1 MYVMIDNYDS
11 FVHNLAVYFRELG
24 QEIHLIRNDQV
35 DFNDLSALYRE
46 GQLDGILLSPGPKSP
61 EDCGQ
66 CLDVLRKMAG
76 LVPILGV
83 CLGHQIIGHTWDAKI
98 QKGERP
104 MHGKVTFLEN
114 NQTGLFHGLPKQFLV
129 TRYHSLIVS
138 EENFPDQ
145 LQIDARS
152 DDGVIMAVSHKTL
165 PVFGVQFHPEAV
177 LTEYGHDLL
186 ANFINLCEEW
196 RNTHEYNLPKTA
208 FL

>member
-35 DFNDLSALYRE
+35 DIPALTELNRK
-46 GQLDGILLSPGPKSP
+46 GLLDGLLLSPGPKSP
-61 EDCGQ
+61 KDCGQ
-66 CLDVLRKMAG
+66 CLNILEKMAG

-83 CLGHQIIGHTWDAKI
+83 CLGHQIIGHAWNATI
-98 QKGERP
+98 QQGTRP

-114 NQTGLFHGLPKQFLV
+114 KQTGLFRGLPRHFLV

-138 EENFPDQ
+138 EENFPGQ

-152 DDGVIMAVSHKTL
+152 EDDVIMALSHRSL
-165 PVFGVQFHPEAV
+165 PVYGVQFHPEAV
-177 LTEYGHDLL
+177 LTEYGHELL

-196 RNTHEYNLPKTA
+196 RTAHENNFSKTA